1 MNNNGYRILV
11 MIAAPKFADKA
22 TDLFVENKVPLH
34 YTINDAKGTAPSE
47 MLDILGVGNPD
58 KHMLLSLLPTP
69 SANIMLKN
77 IYRKLTFGVP
87 GSGIAFTI
95 PIDSASGVMV
105 QLLKDLEGGDY
116 SNLERKDD
124 DSMYEYKHALILAA
138 VNNGYSEELMNV
150 ARTYG
155 ARGGT
160 VIHSRAIGD
169 EKAVSFWGVTLH
181 EEKEIVMIITDQRSK
196 LRIMK
201 AISENCGMESDA
213 KGIVF
218 SLPID
223 KVMGLSFSSDEE
235 IVGNN

>member
-11 MIAAPKFADKA
+11 MIAAPKYSGKA
-22 TDLFVENKVPLH
+22 TDLFFENKVPLH
-34 YTINDAKGTAPSE
+34 YTVNDAKGTAPSE
-47 MLDILGVGNPD
+47 MVDILGVGNPD
-58 KHMLLSLLPTP
+58 KHMLLSFLPTA
-69 SANIMLKN
+69 SANKMLRT

-105 QLLKDLEGGDY
+105 QLLKDLEGGNFA
-116 SNLERKDD
+116 NLERKDD
-124 DSMYEYKHALILAA
+124 DSMSEYKHSLIMAA

-150 ARTYG
+150 ARAYG

-196 LRIMK
+196 MRIMQ
-201 AISENCGMESDA
+201 AISEKCGMNSDA
-213 KGIVF
+213 KGLVL

-223 KVMGLSFSSDEE
+223 KVMGLSFTSDEE
-235 IVGNN
+235 ILEG

>member
-1 MNNNGYRILV
+1 MNNNGYRILI
-11 MIAAPKFADKA
+11 MIAAPKFANKA

-58 KHMLLSLLPTP
+58 KHMLLSFLPTAF
-69 SANIMLKN
+69 ANRMLKT

-95 PIDSASGVMV
+95 PIDSGSGIMV
-105 QLLKDLEGGDY
+105 QLLKELEGG
-116 SNLERKDD
+116 SLANLERKDD
-124 DSMYEYKHALILAA
+124 DSMTEYKNSLIIAA

-150 ARTYG
+150 ARAYG

-160 VIHSRAIGD
+160 VVHSRAIGD
-169 EKAVSFWGVTLH
+169 EKAVKFWGVTLH
-181 EEKEIVMIITDQRSK
+181 EEKELVMIIADQRSK
-196 LRIMK
+196 YRIMN
-201 AISENCGMESDA
+201 AISENCGMNSDA
-213 KGIVF
+213 KGVVL

-223 KVMGLSFSSDEE
+223 KVMGLSFTSDED
-235 IVGNN
+235 IVGE